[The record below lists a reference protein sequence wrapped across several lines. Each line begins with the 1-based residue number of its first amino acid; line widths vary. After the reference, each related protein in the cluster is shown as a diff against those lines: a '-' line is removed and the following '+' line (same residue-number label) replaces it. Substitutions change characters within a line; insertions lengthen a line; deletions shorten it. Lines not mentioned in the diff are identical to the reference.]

1 MCDAQYI
8 NIARFEETGNEAQLA
23 DGGRRAERSPEEN
36 GASASAFNSRGIG
49 ACDFETARDV
59 VAESDIK
66 WAAGSGAAIV
76 GGGPSGLCRTRG
88 GGRLHRG
95 SPCGR
100 IQTGAALRR
109 WAWLPTRFATATNG
123 LRPTRRAKGAAPLR
137 YAGCMSIEQRHDSR
151 SAGHPAKPSTARRFI
166 VLGRWA
172 LVAAGIVAIALGFA
186 AASPVVRFAAF
197 AGLSFLLANALWQ
210 HMPLS
215 QACAAA
221 AAIAIVFGAA
231 VALYRLFAWGM
242 GLESWLPDA
251 LGAVVGALVA
261 YPALKRID
269 HISPD
274 GL

>member
-1 MCDAQYI
+1 
-8 NIARFEETGNEAQLA
+8 
-23 DGGRRAERSPEEN
+23 
-36 GASASAFNSRGIG
+36 
-49 ACDFETARDV
+49 
-59 VAESDIK
+59 
-66 WAAGSGAAIV
+66 
-76 GGGPSGLCRTRG
+76 
-88 GGRLHRG
+88 
-95 SPCGR
+95 
-100 IQTGAALRR
+100 
-109 WAWLPTRFATATNG
+109 
-123 LRPTRRAKGAAPLR
+123 
-137 YAGCMSIEQRHDSR
+137 MSIEQRHDSR

-269 HISPD
+269 RISPD